1 MTELDAEIAKDKRL
15 LAHAL
20 KLPDTKQQRIDD
32 PIFVVRLKATN
43 ADGIRALKAFLKAAW
58 RRHGLK
64 ALSVVEEKSESERV
78 RP

>member
-32 PIFVVRLKATN
+32 PISIESNKRRWHSRLE
-43 ADGIRALKAFLKAAW
+43 GI
-58 RRHGLK
+58 
-64 ALSVVEEKSESERV
+64 S
-78 RP
+78 